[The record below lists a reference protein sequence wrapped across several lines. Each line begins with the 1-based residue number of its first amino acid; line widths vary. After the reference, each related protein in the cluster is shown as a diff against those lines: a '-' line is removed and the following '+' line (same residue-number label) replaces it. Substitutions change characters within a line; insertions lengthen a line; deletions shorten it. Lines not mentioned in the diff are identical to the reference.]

1 MNRWSVAWLM
11 LLGLVTGCMA
21 PAALVPTPTPLPPPV
36 TPQLVQIACPENL
49 APLMM
54 ALASAYQREEP
65 AVQLVV
71 VERADI
77 LAYQALV
84 NGDVEIA
91 ALTWIPTSLSE
102 QTWRVPFA
110 RDGLA
115 VVVNTRNGLPGLTLD
130 QVRQLFRG
138 RIEDWEPWGGLPGAP
153 QVISRE
159 EASGDFL
166 FFQAQVMRDARVA
179 LTALLAPT
187 SAAMRESVGSDA
199 LAVGYLSTAW
209 LDGNV
214 RALTIEGIPPANE
227 AIAAGLYPL
236 SRELQFVTLGEPQGA
251 ARDFIQW
258 TLGPQGQNIVTAQRF
273 IPLPESSLVE

>member
-1 MNRWSVAWLM
+1 VSRWPVAVVMALS
-11 LLGLVTGCMA
+11 LLTACTA
-21 PAALVPTPTPLPPPV
+21 PVALVPTPTPLPPPV

-49 APLMM
+49 IPLMM
-54 ALASAYQREEP
+54 ALASAYQREAP

-71 VERADI
+71 VERADT

-91 ALTWIPTSLSE
+91 ALTWLPTSLPE
-102 QTWRVPFA
+102 AAWRVPFA

-130 QVRQLFRG
+130 QLRQLFGG
-138 RIEDWEPWGGLPGAP
+138 RVEDWEPWGGLPGAP
-153 QVISRE
+153 QLISRE

-166 FFQAQVMRDARVA
+166 FFQAQAMRDARVA

-187 SAAMRESVGSDA
+187 SAAMLDHVGNDA

-209 LDGNV
+209 LSGNV
-214 RALTIEGIPPANE
+214 RALTIEGIPPVSE
-227 AIAAGLYPL
+227 TIAAGLYPL
-236 SRELQFVTLGEPQGA
+236 SRDLQFVTLGEPQGA

-258 TLGPQGQNIVTAQRF
+258 TLGPQGQNIVAAQRF
-273 IPLPESSLVE
+273 TPLPE